1 MTNCSKYGN
10 IRYIIKYTTTIY
22 SGGIKNLKCKK
33 KVLKNKYFN
42 IKTRK
47 NTKKRRLNMVKEVI
61 KRDGTSV
68 PFNGE
73 KIINAIR
80 KAFLDTNELNHEQS
94 QEVAEIILNNIE
106 WELENQD
113 IAPFVETLQDMVVDG
128 LIEEG
133 YRDTAISYAVYR
145 AEHTKTREQQRTR
158 ELDKKFSDI
167 IGHGSNSSVNKN
179 DGNANVS
186 SDSPFGKMLMFGAES
201 SKAYAINHL
210 LRPDI
215 AKAHG
220 DGDIHIH
227 DLDCLTLQTLTCVQL
242 DLGKLFKDGFNTGHG
257 YIREPQSIMSY
268 AALAA
273 VAIQANQNQMHGGQ
287 SVPAL
292 DYMLAP
298 GVRKSFNKNLIHE
311 LSSAFDY
318 ELGVKDAVE
327 KGFKESHWL
336 EENEMPLTNNIDDI
350 PAMKI
355 LTEVCNYSQTIAYTA
370 NVDPAS
376 AEELSDLIVK
386 AYVRAYEDTDK
397 QTYQA
402 MESFI
407 HNLNT
412 LHSRAGSQVPFSSV
426 NYGTDTSAEGRMV
439 MKNLLLSTEAGL
451 GNGETPIFPIQI
463 FKLKEGVSYNPEDP
477 NYDLFELACKV
488 TAKRLFPNFSFLDAP
503 FNLQF
508 YKEGHPE
515 TEATYMGCRTRVLS
529 NIAGEAQVYNRG
541 NLSFTSINLP
551 RLAIKAKLACPDN
564 EGERIKKF
572 FELLDEKMVLVK
584 EQLLERMAFQGT
596 ATKKNF
602 DFLFGQG
609 VWQDSDKL
617 GRDEPCAEILRHG
630 SLTIGFIGL
639 AETLKALIGKHHG
652 ESEDAQE
659 LGLRIVGHM
668 RELTD
673 KWTEEYRLNFGIIG
687 TPAESLSGRFV
698 RIDKEKYGE
707 IEGVTDKEWYTN
719 SNHIPVEYPI
729 SIYDKI
735 RLEAPYHELEN
746 AGHISYIEL
755 DGDTAKNPEAIMAV
769 VRAEHDAGCGYA
781 AINHPVDHDPVCG
794 YTGVIDNECPGCGR
808 TEEDGVP
815 FERIRRI
822 TGYLVGTVDVWVTS
836 KQAEEKH
843 RVKHSKYTN
852 FDDLK

>member
-1 MTNCSKYGN
+1 
-10 IRYIIKYTTTIY
+10 
-22 SGGIKNLKCKK
+22 
-33 KVLKNKYFN
+33 
-42 IKTRK
+42 
-47 NTKKRRLNMVKEVI
+47 MVKEVI
-61 KRDGTSV
+61 KR
-68 PFNGE
+68 NGE
-73 KIINAIR
+73 QVPWNGQKIITAVKR
-80 KAFLDTNELNHEQS
+80 AFSDTGELDYENS
-94 QEVAEIILNNIE
+94 QEIAEQVLSDIE
-106 WELENQD
+106 WELENAD
-113 IAPFVETLQDMVVDG
+113 ITPFVETLQDMVVDS
-128 LIEEG
+128 LIEQG
-133 YRDTAISYAVYR
+133 YRTTAISYAVFR
-145 AEHTKTREQQRTR
+145 AEHAKEREQARTR
-158 ELDKKFSDI
+158 ELDKKFDDI
-167 IGHGSNSSVNKN
+167 IGHGSESAVNKI
-179 DGNANVS
+179 DGNANVA
-186 SDSPFGKMLMFGAES
+186 SDSPMGSMLMFGSEA
-201 SKAYAINHL
+201 SKAYAMNHL

-227 DLDCLTLQTLTCVQL
+227 DLDFYSTKTLTCCQI
-242 DLGKLFKDGFNTGHG
+242 DLLKLFKGGFNTGHG
-257 YIREPQSIMSY
+257 HIREPQSIMSY
-268 AALAA
+268 ASLAA
-273 VAIQANQNQMHGGQ
+273 IAIQANQNQQHGGQ
-287 SVPAL
+287 AIPAA

-311 LSSAFDY
+311 ISSAFEDVY
-318 ELGVKDAVE
+318 NVKEAIE
-327 KGFKESHWL
+327 IGLKKYHWL
-336 EENEMPLTNNIDDI
+336 ENNKMPLTDNEDEI

-355 LTEVCNYSQTIAYTA
+355 LTEIAAYSPKIMHEA
-370 NVDPAS
+370 NKS
-376 AEELSDLIVK
+376 AESAEYMAELIK
-386 AYVRAYEDTDK
+386 KGYVRAYEATDK

-541 NLSFTSINLP
+541 NLSFTSINMP
-551 RLAIKAKLACPDN
+551 RLAIKARLACPDN

-609 VWQDSDKL
+609 IWQDSEKL

-652 ESEDAQE
+652 ESENAQE

-755 DGDTAKNPEAIMAV
+755 DGDTAKNPEAVMKV

-815 FERIRRI
+815 FERVRRI
-822 TGYLVGTVDVWVTS
+822 TGYLVGALDVWVSS

-843 RVKHSKYTN
+843 RVKHSEYTN